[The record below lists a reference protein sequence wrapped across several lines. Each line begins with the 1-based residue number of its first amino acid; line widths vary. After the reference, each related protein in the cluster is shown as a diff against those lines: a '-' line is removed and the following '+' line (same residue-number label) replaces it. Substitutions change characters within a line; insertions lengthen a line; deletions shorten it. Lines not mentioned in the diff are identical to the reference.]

1 MVVLELS
8 IIVEKRKIYAK
19 SGCLRSSII
28 IVQLVKPKVK
38 IDIFIQMVSQMK

>member
-8 IIVEKRKIYAK
+8 IIVEKMKIYAK
-19 SGCLRSSII
+19 SGLRSSII